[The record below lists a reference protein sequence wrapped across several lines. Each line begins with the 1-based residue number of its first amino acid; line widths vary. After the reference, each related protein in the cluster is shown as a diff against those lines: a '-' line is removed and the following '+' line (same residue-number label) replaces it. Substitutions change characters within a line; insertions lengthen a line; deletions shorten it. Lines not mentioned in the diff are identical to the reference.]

1 MGLFLVFLP
10 TDLYFYSCVNP
21 KQQFESM
28 EFKSSNFILF
38 QNYLAVL
45 DPLNSYTHIR
55 IYFFLCP
62 FIFLKKVIGYC
73 LEDFFCHLQE
83 YCS

>member
-10 TDLYFYSCVNP
+10 TDLYFYSCVSP

-45 DPLNSYTHIR
+45 DPLNFYTHIR

-62 FIFLKKVIGYC
+62 LKKKKK
-73 LEDFFCHLQE
+73 L
-83 YCS
+83 